1 MSWNEILDEC
11 KWHEK
16 ISAWKKDKKELIHC
30 AAMAKLFGFLCTK
43 DITLEKKW
51 LICKMIYGDPHV
63 PMTARINDPFR
74 FRFFIIRKIS
84 NVWCFFCL
92 NWALKRILCWW
103 DIKESFQLIDKKGN
117 NEITKKEKKLEKKMT
132 FLPNTWVISTNELC
146 HGARPLWWIVDFWE
160 AIIAWLYFI
169 LCG

>member
-1 MSWNEILDEC
+1 MRGILWVEMKSLMNANDMR
-11 KWHEK
+11 KFPLG
-16 ISAWKKDKKELIHC
+16 KKDKKELIHC

-117 NEITKKEKKLEKKMT
+117 NEITKKEKKLEKKRWHFFPT
-132 FLPNTWVISTNELC
+132 LEWFQRTNSVMVRVRCDELLTSE
-146 HGARPLWWIVDFWE
+146 RQ
-160 AIIAWLYFI
+160 
-169 LCG
+169 